1 MHGTQKIQIRGHR
14 YHGVKREKHDP
25 FMKMGVDILRVSVT
39 KRKDAAVFM
48 TLQTRHVSLLV
59 LARSKDG
66 QSWVP
71 GRGCSIAVVE
81 GWW

>member
-1 MHGTQKIQIRGHR
+1 MGPKRYKSGTSILWG
-14 YHGVKREKHDP
+14 KREKHDP
-25 FMKMGVDILRVSVT
+25 FMKMGVDILRISYHEAQ
-39 KRKDAAVFM
+39 RCRSLM